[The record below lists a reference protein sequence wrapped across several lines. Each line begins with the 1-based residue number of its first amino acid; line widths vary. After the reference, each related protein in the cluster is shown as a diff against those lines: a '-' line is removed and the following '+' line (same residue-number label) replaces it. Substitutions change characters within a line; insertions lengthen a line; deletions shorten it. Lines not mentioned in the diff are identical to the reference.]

1 MAHDWQTPEIRAAQE
16 RIDQAADAARELAA
30 RVEKEGLPMK
40 AEPQPPV
47 KKRDDDDD
55 EDNVVLRHSS
65 W

>member
-40 AEPQPPV
+40 AEPEPPV
-47 KKRDDDDD
+47 KKRDDDG